1 MKEKV
6 VVFAGED
13 KFIKP
18 RNRSYNVE
26 KNYSNLVGDSNP
38 PADYFPKDDLNRTT
52 QSYTTID
59 VGGGGGGGG
68 NVGSGGGIGVSTPQL
83 DYQLPNT
90 TIQPAPT
97 TVAPTTV
104 APTTIVPTTVVPI
117 VPLPFVTPIGL
128 GVAPM
133 GGSGGG
139 GGGGQDKKED
149 KKNYW
154 WLLLLLGLGAGLYI
168 YKKKK
173 K

>member
-18 RNRSYNVE
+18 RNRSYNVD

-59 VGGGGGGGG
+59 VGGGGGET
-68 NVGSGGGIGVSTPQL
+68 STLQPIETTTI
-83 DYQLPNT
+83 YQLPNT

-104 APTTIVPTTVVPI
+104 APTTIVPI
-117 VPLPFVTPIGL
+117 VPLPFVTPTGL
-128 GVAPM
+128 GIAPM
-133 GGSGGG
+133 GGFGGG
-139 GGGGQDKKED
+139 GGGGGEEKKEE

-154 WLLLLLGLGAGLYI
+154 WLLVLLGLGVGVYI